1 MPVPVTV
8 AANCTPCPAGTVAV
22 GGFTETVT
30 GSSVIVV
37 AALLVVSAALTAVTV
52 TVCWVGTRVGAVYT
66 PVLETLP
73 IPLGAALHATCKLLV
88 PVTVGVMVRLCP
100 AVKTALCGLTEM
112 LTGPEALPMYAK
124 APMSKAAPVRRGF
137 PAKSV
142 AMAGGVLTSEAGKS
156 AAAMPGDPWRRL

>member
-1 MPVPVTV
+1 MPPAPPASTLQVTCVLPVPVTV

-73 IPLGAALHATCKLLV
+73 IPLGAALHATYRKSEERR
-88 PVTVGVMVRLCP
+88 VGKECR
-100 AVKTALCGLTEM
+100 
-112 LTGPEALPMYAK
+112 
-124 APMSKAAPVRRGF
+124 SRW
-137 PAKSV
+137 S
-142 AMAGGVLTSEAGKS
+142 
-156 AAAMPGDPWRRL
+156 